1 MDYIQ
6 VTFHRVAVY
15 QMAAFPC
22 AWLYG
27 YLCSSGHLPITVR
40 YIYLLVGGVILA
52 CASMGPYAVL
62 IFIPALCHA
71 ALFHIVSW
79 ESVYKWAFLL
89 QMTWQTGCHLWLM
102 YRQYYLEE
110 TMSVKLS
117 IMISSLMLLTQK
129 VTSLAM
135 DLHERK
141 MAFTANYCMKG
152 KSFHAVWRYNILV
165 ILSYFMF
172 FPALLGG
179 PLCSFVKF
187 QQQVSKASMC
197 RNFRQAWTLSRG
209 LTLFMLL
216 QILRAV
222 LFEKITFQCDLMN
235 CRHLDCIYVMWSTAL
250 IFKITY
256 YSHWLLD
263 EALFHTAGF
272 SIELCS
278 HVEVSDI
285 NIFTLETTNKISVF
299 ARTWNKSTSMWL
311 RRLVFGNCR
320 TRPVLC
326 TFAFSAW
333 WHGLYPG
340 QIFGFLCWALML
352 EADYRIHKN
361 LEYVSKPWY
370 IQYLFKTCTW
380 LQTQLI
386 IAYVMAAIES
396 RTLASVLALCFSYNS
411 FFPIFYCISF
421 IFLGKHNKK

>member
-1 MDYIQ
+1 M
-6 VTFHRVAVY
+6 FSFR
-15 QMAAFPC
+15 
-22 AWLYG
+22 
-27 YLCSSGHLPITVR
+27 
-40 YIYLLVGGVILA
+40 
-52 CASMGPYAVL
+52 
-62 IFIPALCHA
+62 
-71 ALFHIVSW
+71 
-79 ESVYKWAFLL
+79 
-89 QMTWQTGCHLWLM
+89 
-102 YRQYYLEE
+102 
-110 TMSVKLS
+110 LS

-197 RNFRQAWTLSRG
+197 RNFRQTWTLSRG

-235 CRHLDCIYVMWSTAL
+235 CRHLGCIYVMWSTAL

>member
-22 AWLYG
+22 ALLYG
-27 YLCSSGHLPITVR
+27 YLCSSGHLPITLR

-52 CASMGPYAVL
+52 CVSMGLYAIL
-62 IFIPALCHA
+62 IFLPALCST
-71 ALFHIVSW
+71 ALFYIVSW
-79 ESVYKWAFLL
+79 ESVHKWTFLL
-89 QMTWQTGCHLWLM
+89 QMSWQTVCHLWLM

-110 TMSVKLS
+110 TMPVKLS
-117 IMISSLMLLTQK
+117 ILISSLMILTQK
-129 VTSLAM
+129 VTYLAI

-141 MAFTANYCMKG
+141 ITFTVKQCTKE
-152 KSFHAVWRYNILV
+152 KSSHPQEGRSNVLA
-165 ILSYFMF
+165 ILSYLMF

-179 PLCSFVKF
+179 PLCSFVDF
-187 QQQVSKASMC
+187 QQQVNKVSLC
-197 RNFRQAWTLSRG
+197 PNFRPAWMLIKGVTM
-209 LTLFMLL
+209 FMLL

-222 LFEKITFQCDLMN
+222 LLEKITFQCDLMD

-250 IFKITY
+250 IFKLTY

-272 SIELCS
+272 SICS
-278 HVEVSDI
+278 HAVVSDI

-299 ARTWNKSTSMWL
+299 ARTWNKSTTMWL

-340 QIFGFLCWALML
+340 QIFGFLCWGLMV

-361 LEYVSKPWY
+361 LDCASKPWY
-370 IQYLFKTCTW
+370 IRYLYKICTW
-380 LQTQLI
+380 LQTQFI
-386 IAYVMAAIES
+386 IAFVMMAIEG
-396 RTLASVLALCFSYNS
+396 RTLANILALCFSYNS
-411 FFPIFYCISF
+411 LFPIIYCMSF
-421 IFLGKHNKK
+421 LFLGKLKKE